1 MVVEGGFHLFYVEGF
16 KDKEVRSGGIK
27 DGKIGFSDLLT
38 ATIGVIARF
47 GVGRGGKDTISSIR
61 PAHVLADP
69 CPEPLSGA
77 SNIGGIAASTRKF
90 VDDTRHQLSRQAVLE
105 SEDRTDG
112 VRIGEGRK
120 EKDLRVEGAEGGK

>member
-47 GVGRGGKDTISSIR
+47 GVGRGGKDTIGSI
-61 PAHVLADP
+61 ADP
-69 CPEPLSGA
+69 CWQTLALSLCL
-77 SNIGGIAASTRKF
+77 
-90 VDDTRHQLSRQAVLE
+90 VHPM
-105 SEDRTDG
+105 
-112 VRIGEGRK
+112 
-120 EKDLRVEGAEGGK
+120 